1 MSALTLMLFRC
12 RFVPWLCALALLLA
26 CPVGAT
32 IEPGDLR
39 FRRLDQEN
47 GLSQG
52 SVLAFAQDRHGFVW
66 MGTQD
71 GLNRFDG
78 FDFRVFRPDSRTP
91 GSLSNNWVGAL
102 AVDAGGE
109 LWIGTES
116 GLNRWLPAQERFEVF
131 RHAPEDPSS
140 LAGDSVAA
148 LHVDAQGRLWI
159 GTDAGL
165 SLREPEGGFRNY
177 PLPGTPSERR
187 VRSLLARGAE
197 LWVGT
202 VHGLWRFDPE
212 RERFQRAPDGPADD
226 RPVQALA
233 LDSAQ
238 RLWVGGEG
246 FALSTLDPDAGIW
259 AAVEQGRSDVRSL
272 MRDRDGTLWA
282 GDESGL
288 QGYRTDASGQP
299 SVQRYAHDRHQRHS
313 LGRGRVMSLLQDAAG
328 TLWVGTWEG
337 GASRLSA
344 FNNRFRSYDPDS
356 PSTRALR
363 SPGIAALLADG
374 GELWIGGAEALYRFE
389 PGAGVLREVAE
400 SPGGFIYSMELQPE
414 GLWMAT
420 RQGLFIAGRDGR
432 VREAPLS
439 AELAGVRSRRFRVD
453 GERVWVAADT
463 RGLLVYDRQR
473 AQVLAEHPI
482 TSVVTFIEPLDAATM
497 LLGAHDGLYWFE
509 RSSGRLLHQHP
520 VRTPAG
526 PGQLPAGP
534 SALLQASNGRLWLA
548 TYGGGL
554 LELLPAAA
562 GDPAGAGLRRE
573 LVGTPLAEGSLNG
586 LLEDADGR
594 LWMSINGAIAL
605 FDPVR
610 GELRRYDGADGVLGR
625 YWIGA
630 RARLANGVMAF
641 AGPDG
646 LTLFDPATIGAA
658 PAPPLPLLTALELDN
673 RTSTL
678 AHQSP
683 GSPLAMPLHLLD
695 VLTLPPATA
704 RTLSLRFAAPEFVAP
719 EQLRL
724 AYRLDGFDSDWIEA
738 APGRRI
744 ATYTNLP
751 HGDYVFRVR
760 ARNADGVEAEDE
772 ARLPLRI
779 LPFWWETAWARA
791 LFVLLTVGLAAAV
804 VGLRIRQLQM
814 QRQRL
819 QREVD
824 ARTSDLT
831 QALGKLALSER
842 LAAAGQLTAGL
853 AHELNNPA
861 NYVQLASQNARFGL
875 QEFHAFLLQLGGE
888 DLEPEVASAIARR
901 IEALGH
907 QLGTVAEG
915 SHRINHIVQALR
927 VFSRLDESE
936 RKLVP
941 ADEPLR
947 AAVQL
952 MDARIRSAGI
962 DLVDE
967 IPPLPPIECQSARLS
982 QAMLGMLENAVYAI
996 ETQRPQA
1003 GDGWRGRLEVR
1014 ARVLPGRLE
1023 YEVRDN
1029 GCGIAPEVLPHVF
1042 EPFFTTRPVGEGSGL
1057 GLSVAWGIA
1066 AEHGGRIR
1074 VESQPGAGACFV
1086 LELPR

>member
-1 MSALTLMLFRC
+1 LTPTLSR
-12 RFVPWLCALALLLA
+12 RSFVSWLCVLALLVA
-26 CPVGAT
+26 FPAGAGLD
-32 IEPGDLR
+32 PGDLR
-39 FRRLDQEN
+39 FRRLDQES

-52 SVLAFAQDRHGFVW
+52 SVLALAQDRHGFLW
-66 MGTQD
+66 IGTQD

-78 FDFRVFRPDSRTP
+78 FDVRVFRPDSQKS
-91 GSLSNNWVGAL
+91 GSLSNNWVSAL
-102 AVDAGGE
+102 AVDAAGD

-116 GLNRWLPAQERFEVF
+116 GLNRWLPEQERFEVF
-131 RHAPEDPSS
+131 RHTPDDPRS

-148 LHVDAQGRLWI
+148 LHVDALGRLWI

-165 SLREPEGGFRNY
+165 SLREPGGGFRNFA
-177 PLPGTPSERR
+177 LPDAQSDAR
-187 VRSLLARGAE
+187 VRSLLFGDER

-202 VHGLWRFDPE
+202 VDGLWRFDPGD
-212 RERFQRAPDGPADD
+212 ERFERAPSGPADG
-226 RPVQALA
+226 RPVHALA
-233 LDSAQ
+233 LDSER

-246 FALSTLDPDAGIW
+246 VPLSVLDPGAGVW
-259 AAVEQGRSDVRSL
+259 TPVEHARSDVRSL
-272 MRDRDGTLWA
+272 LFDREGVLWA

-288 QGYRTDASGQP
+288 QGYRTGATGER
-299 SVQRYAHDRHQRHS
+299 SVQRYAHDRHQRYS
-313 LGRGRVMSLLQDAAG
+313 LGRGRVMSLLQDRSG

-363 SPGIAALLADG
+363 SPGIAAVLAEG
-374 GELWIGGAEALYRFE
+374 RELWIGGAEALYGFS
-389 PGAGVLREVAE
+389 PGHSALREVAE
-400 SPGGFIYSMELQPE
+400 SPGGFIYSMELHPE

-420 RQGLFIAGRDGR
+420 RQGLFIAGRKGE
-432 VREAPLS
+432 VRPAPLS
-439 AELAGVRSRRFRVD
+439 PELAGVRSRRFHVD

-463 RGLLVYDRQR
+463 RGLSVFDRAR
-473 AQVLAEHPI
+473 SDVIAEHPI
-482 TSVVTFIEPLDAATM
+482 ASIVTFIEPLDDATM

-509 RSSGRLLHQHP
+509 RGSGRLLHQHP
-520 VRTPAG
+520 VQTPAG

-554 LELLPAAA
+554 LELVLAADR
-562 GDPAGAGLRRE
+562 DPARTELRRP
-573 LVGTPLAEGSLNG
+573 LAGTPLAEGSLNA
-586 LLEDADGR
+586 LLEDAEGR

-610 GELRRYDGADGVLGR
+610 GELRRYDAADGVLGR

-630 RARLANGVMAF
+630 RARLADGVMAF

-646 LTLFDPATIGAA
+646 LTLFDPAAIGAA
-658 PAPPLPLLTALELDN
+658 PPPPSPLLTALELDN
-673 RTSTL
+673 RSTAL
-678 AHQSP
+678 IHEDAT
-683 GSPLAMPLHLLD
+683 SPLPAPLHLLD
-695 VLTLPPATA
+695 GLALPPATA

-760 ARNADGVEAEDE
+760 ARNADGVEAPAE
-772 ARLPLRI
+772 ARLALQV
-779 LPFWWETAWARA
+779 LPFWWETGWARA
-791 LFVLLTVGLAAAV
+791 LFVLLSLGLAAAI

-819 QREVD
+819 QHQVE
-824 ARTSDLT
+824 ARTADLT

-861 NYVQLASQNARFGL
+861 NYVQLASQNAKAAL
-875 QEFHAFLLQLGGE
+875 QDFHGFLLQLGGE
-888 DLEPEVASAIARR
+888 DLEPDVAAAIARR
-901 IEALGH
+901 VEGLAL

-936 RKLVP
+936 RKVVP

-947 AAVQL
+947 AALQL

-962 DLVDE
+962 DVVDE
-967 IPPLPPIECQSARLS
+967 IPPLPPLECQSARLS
-982 QAMLGMLENAVYAI
+982 QAMLGVLENAVHAI

-1003 GDGWRGRLEVR
+1003 GAGWRGRLEVR
-1014 ARVLPGRLE
+1014 ARALPGRLE
-1023 YEVRDN
+1023 YEVSDN
-1029 GCGIAPEVLPHVF
+1029 GCGIAPEVMPHIF
-1042 EPFFTTRPVGEGSGL
+1042 EPFFTTRPVGQGSGL

-1074 VESQPGAGACFV
+1074 VESQSGAGARFV